1 MSFLS
6 SYSYK
11 KASRSLEG
19 DRIILRPPEYG
30 DWKQWSDQRKK
41 DMAYLKPWEPSWSP
55 NDLERSSFLRRVRA
69 FEKLMIND
77 EAYPFLIF
85 EKNKEKLIGE
95 LNINNIQ
102 RGVLQSCSVGYW
114 IAQNKMGLGFMTESI
129 TLIKE
134 FIFNELGLHRI
145 EAACLE
151 SNDPSLN
158 VLKKNGFI
166 LEGKARKLIKI
177 NGKWQDHLVL
187 SCLENDNQN

>member
-6 SYSYK
+6 PYTQK
-11 KASRSLEG
+11 KRIHQLEG
-19 DRIILRPPEYG
+19 QRVILRSPEYG
-30 DWKQWSDQRKK
+30 DWKQWADQRKK
-41 DMAYLKPWEPSWSP
+41 DMAHLKPWEPSWSP
-55 NDLERSSFLRRVRA
+55 NDLERSSFLRRVRV

-85 EKNKEKLIGE
+85 EKDEEKLIGE
-95 LNINNIQ
+95 LNLNNVQ

-114 IAQNKMGLGFMTESI
+114 IARDKMGLGFMTESI
-129 TLIKE
+129 ALIKD

-145 EAACLE
+145 EAACLQT
-151 SNDPSLN
+151 NDPSLS

-187 SCLENDNQN
+187 ACLENDS